1 MHPSTQLLPLNRNW
15 LVYCNHLHISAQL
28 LHRSSCSSHPLRLPL
43 PQPTFCFPSLSP
55 NFTCSPTQTQTLL
68 ALANNNPAMLHMLGA
83 SPEMLQ
89 RELARHKAAAKWR
102 GMTPADK
109 AAADRET
116 WSAWLTR
123 YRARLQQEAA
133 AGATAEQRV
142 KVMNSSNPRIVLR
155 NWVAQEVIEAAE
167 KGDYEPVRQL
177 LAELKRPYDDVEPAA
192 AAGSNG
198 AAADMQV
205 EVVGGGGEGHE
216 GKPQVCVWRQRFGGK
231 APAWAADL
239 CVTCSS

>member
-1 MHPSTQLLPLNRNW
+1 
-15 LVYCNHLHISAQL
+15 
-28 LHRSSCSSHPLRLPL
+28 
-43 PQPTFCFPSLSP
+43 
-55 NFTCSPTQTQTLL
+55 
-68 ALANNNPAMLHMLGA
+68 MLGA